1 MQLHIHIQLNRPV
14 SLPINYNHI
23 LQGVI
28 YNAVF
33 ANYPNY
39 ADELH
44 DEGGKFGKR
53 TYKAFTFGPL
63 FGAYRIKDK
72 RIIFH
77 EDISWEIRS
86 TDSVLITILRLY
98 FESHGINFL
107 SHRFRHIDV
116 SVNDYTV
123 EEGKVQIAALSPI
136 LAYST
141 LDDSGITH
149 YYTPEERGFYE
160 LTKLNA
166 YRRYDAIM
174 KAAPGD
180 IEFRPLSIR
189 RSDKVV
195 TRYRGIMITGWRGR
209 YELEGDPHLIDF
221 LYQTGLGSKN
231 SQGFGMFEILD
242 SAGSNSTQ

>member
-1 MQLHIHIQLNRPV
+1 MQLHLHIQLTRPI
-14 SLPINYNHI
+14 SLPLNYNHI

-44 DEGGKFGKR
+44 DEGGRYGKR

-63 FGAYRIKDK
+63 FGKYRIKDK
-72 RIIFH
+72 KITYY
-77 EDISWEIRS
+77 EDVSWEIRS

-107 SHRFRHIDV
+107 TYRFRHIDV
-116 SVNDYTV
+116 SVSDYRV
-123 EEGKVQIAALSPI
+123 EKGRVQIAALSPI

-141 LDDSGITH
+141 LGRNEGTY

-166 YRRYDAIM
+166 YKRYDAIM
-174 KAAPGD
+174 KTAPGD
-180 IEFRPLSIR
+180 IEFRPLSVR

-195 TRYRGIMITGWRGR
+195 TRYRSTMITGWRGR
-209 YELEGDPHLIDF
+209 YELEGDPKLIDF
-221 LYQTGLGSKN
+221 LYQTGLGAKN
-231 SQGFGMFEILD
+231 SQGFGMFAILNTD
-242 SAGSNSTQ
+242 GSGVAE